1 MSKQEPVTHVVIFKL
16 DKNKFRPVHC
26 AQLLAQM
33 RGSIPGMIAL
43 KFGPANT
50 QPFGD
55 YTDRSQGYTHVLVSK
70 HVEPAALH
78 HYQDHPLH
86 IALVKYLRSV
96 TVDKPLAIDVTSH
109 L

>member
-1 MSKQEPVTHVVIFKL
+1 MTTPEPVTHIVIFKL
-16 DKNKFRPVHC
+16 NKDKFRPAH
-26 AQLLAQM
+26 AKQLLAQM
-33 RGSIPGMIAL
+33 RDSIPGMLSL

-50 QPFGD
+50 SPFAD
-55 YTDRSQGYTHVLVSK
+55 YTDRSGGYTHVLVTK
-70 HVEPAALH
+70 HAEPEALH
-78 HYQDHPLH
+78 YYQDHPLH